1 MNWLMEWFLSLD
13 RVAAVT
19 KICYMQVATTA
30 SNSALFLL
38 HRTNVIIWMDPW
50 VDDTCHMCVH
60 VPREVLCIAE
70 ISLYAY
76 VDSMP

>member
-1 MNWLMEWFLSLD
+1 MD